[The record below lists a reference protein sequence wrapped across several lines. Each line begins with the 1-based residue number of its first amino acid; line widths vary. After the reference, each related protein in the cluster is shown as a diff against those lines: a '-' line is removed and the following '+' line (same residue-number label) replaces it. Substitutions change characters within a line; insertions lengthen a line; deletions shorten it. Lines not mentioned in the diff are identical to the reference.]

1 MDKQTLR
8 NLIKERKQQF
18 GVDELIIQSVDV
30 TQRLEQ
36 NKLFKFAHTVL
47 LYYSMEDEVNTHGLV
62 AALLHQGRRVL
73 LPRVKDDQNLDIV
86 PVTSGNSLLPQ
97 GKYHIMEPTGEP
109 FTDYSD
115 IDIAIVPG
123 IAFTQDGKRLGR
135 GKGYYDRLLVK
146 MPSVYKMGVCFPFQ
160 IVKDIPTDE
169 NDILMD
175 EVFV

>member
-18 GVDELIIQSVDV
+18 SVDELIIQSVDV

-47 LYYSMEDEVNTHGLV
+47 LYYSMDDEVNTHGLV
-62 AALLHQGRRVL
+62 AALRREGRRVL
-73 LPRVKDDQNLDIV
+73 LPRVRDDQNLDVV
-86 PVTSGNSLLPQ
+86 PVSDNSLHSQ
-97 GKYHIMEPTGEP
+97 GKYHIMEPSGEP
-109 FTDYSD
+109 FTDYNS
-115 IDIAIVPG
+115 IDIAIIPG
-123 IAFTQDGKRLGR
+123 LAFTQDGKRLGR
-135 GKGYYDRLLVK
+135 GKGYYDRLLAQI
-146 MPSVYKMGVCFPFQ
+146 PSVYKMGLCFPFQ
-160 IVKDIPTDE
+160 LVQDIPMNE

>member
-1 MDKQTLR
+1 
-8 NLIKERKQQF
+8 
-18 GVDELIIQSVDV
+18 
-30 TQRLEQ
+30 
-36 NKLFKFAHTVL
+36 
-47 LYYSMEDEVNTHGLV
+47 MEDEVNTHGLV

-73 LPRVKDDQNLDIV
+73 LPRVRDDQNLDIV

-109 FTDYSD
+109 FTDYSN

-123 IAFTQDGKRLGR
+123 MAFTQDGKRLGR